1 MFEIDRFVEDCRAA
15 VQSDP
20 THKSAHEVIR
30 RALDDPA
37 GVLAAVGD
45 PADSSLKPIYRAKD
59 LTILNVV
66 WKPGA
71 IIRPHNHQMWA
82 VIGVYTGREDNIFWR
97 RIKDDGKGRIE
108 AAGADTLAPG
118 DVVPLGKD
126 IVHSV
131 INPTGKFTGAIHVY
145 GGDFFGIER
154 SEWDPETL
162 IEAPYDM
169 AKTRAM
175 FAR

>member
-1 MFEIDRFVEDCRAA
+1 MFRIDRFVEDCRAA
-15 VQSDP
+15 IKTDP
-20 THKSAHEVIR
+20 THKSAHEVIK
-30 RALDDPA
+30 RAFADPA

-97 RIKDDGKGRIE
+97 RIKDDSKGRVE
-108 AAGADTLAPG
+108 AAGADTLARSMFMAATFSKSNAANG
-118 DVVPLGKD
+118 VP
-126 IVHSV
+126 
-131 INPTGKFTGAIHVY
+131 
-145 GGDFFGIER
+145 R
-154 SEWDPETL
+154 
-162 IEAPYDM
+162 
-169 AKTRAM
+169 R
-175 FAR
+175 